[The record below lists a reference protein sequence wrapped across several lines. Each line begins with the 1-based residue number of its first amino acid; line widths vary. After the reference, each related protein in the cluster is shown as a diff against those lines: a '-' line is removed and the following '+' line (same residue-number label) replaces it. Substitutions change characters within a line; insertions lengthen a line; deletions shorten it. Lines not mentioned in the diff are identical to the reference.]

1 MSGGRTLRGL
11 GLAVFA
17 SLALAPAAFAD
28 DSQVKISEVYSDGN
42 ATATG
47 HGDYIELQLAAPG
60 QQIPAGHSIVL
71 WTGPST
77 TTTFLFPAN
86 TTLTDNQRT
95 ILFGWPDNPTADFS
109 ATGLSPLLAGGAV
122 CLSGSSGPPVVPID
136 CVSWG
141 AFSPVTS
148 GQLGA
153 GTPAPA
159 LNALRSLTRKKSRN
173 CPTLLEPADDTGSSA
188 ADFSLA
194 IPSPRNN
201 GTNPTE
207 APCTAPAAPTPPTT
221 TATTTT
227 AKKKCKTKKHRSAE
241 SAKKKR
247 CKKHKR

>member
-1 MSGGRTLRGL
+1 MRGGRTLWSF
-11 GLAVFA
+11 GLAALA
-17 SLALAPAAFAD
+17 SLVLAPAAFAD
-28 DSQVKISEVYSDGN
+28 DSQIKVSEVYSDGSS
-42 ATATG
+42 ATHA
-47 HGDYIELQLAAPG
+47 DFIELKLAAAG
-60 QQIPAGHSIVL
+60 QQIPAAHSIVL

-77 TTTFLFPAN
+77 TTTFVFPAN
-86 TTLTDNQRT
+86 TTLTDSQRT

-109 ATGLSPLLAGGAV
+109 ASGVSPLLAGGAV
-122 CLSGSSGPPVVPID
+122 CLSGSNGPPVVPID

-159 LNALRSLTRKKSRN
+159 LNALRSLTRKISPN
-173 CPTLLEPADDTGSSA
+173 CPTFLEPADDTNNSA

-201 GTNPTE
+201 LTNPTE
-207 APCTAPAAPTPPTT
+207 VPCTAPAPPPTT
-221 TATTTT
+221 TPATTTT
-227 AKKKCKTKKHRSAE
+227 TKKKCKKKHRSAE

>member
-1 MSGGRTLRGL
+1 MRGGRTPWA
-11 GLAVFA
+11 LALAFVA
-17 SLALAPAAFAD
+17 SLALAPAAFAA
-28 DSQVKISEVYSDGN
+28 DSQIKISEVYSDGN
-42 ATATG
+42 TTATG
-47 HGDYIELQLAAPG
+47 HGDYIELQLAAAG

-77 TTTFLFPAN
+77 TTTFVFPAN

-109 ATGLSPLLAGGAV
+109 ATGLNPLLAGGAV

-173 CPTLLEPADDTGSSA
+173 CPTLLEPADDTNNSA

-194 IPSPRNN
+194 IPSPRGNFA
-201 GTNPTE
+201 NPTE
-207 APCTAPAAPTPPTT
+207 APCTAPAAPATT
-221 TATTTT
+221 TPATTTT
-227 AKKKCKTKKHRSAE
+227 TKKKCKKKHRSAE